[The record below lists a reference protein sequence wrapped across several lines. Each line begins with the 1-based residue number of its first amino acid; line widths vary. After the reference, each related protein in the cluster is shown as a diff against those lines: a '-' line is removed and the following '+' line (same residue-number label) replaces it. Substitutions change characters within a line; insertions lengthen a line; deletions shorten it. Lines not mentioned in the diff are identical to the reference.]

1 MRPTAQKKRLK
12 MYIKRGFWDH
22 QGEQSALRCIKESK
36 QRLERREKAVSLLN
50 KLLTHCTDGEEQE
63 LLLEMLEVAKRRV
76 SDIKYM
82 IKFRSDELKKE
93 KALYELLHKRNN

>member
-1 MRPTAQKKRLK
+1 

-22 QGEQSALRCIKESK
+22 QGEQTALRCIEENK
-36 QRLERREKAVSLLN
+36 QRLERREKAVNLLN
-50 KLLTHCTDGEEQE
+50 KLLTHCADDEEQE

-82 IKFRSDELKKE
+82 IKFRTDELKKE